1 VALKSLFLFAQAAC
15 GAGQIC
21 KVRLDSIN
29 IIVTA
34 LFQFHDWGAQN
45 VIVSLFDENDQ
56 SPANTEGV

>member
-1 VALKSLFLFAQAAC
+1 MALALLSLFAQVAC
-15 GAGQIC
+15 VAGQIY
-21 KVRLDSIN
+21 KERLNSFN